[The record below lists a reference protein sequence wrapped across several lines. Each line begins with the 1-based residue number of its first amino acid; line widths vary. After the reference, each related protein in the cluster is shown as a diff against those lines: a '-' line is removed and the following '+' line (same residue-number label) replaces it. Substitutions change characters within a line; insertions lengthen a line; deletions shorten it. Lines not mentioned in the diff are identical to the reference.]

1 MSDIIQHFGV
11 KGMKWGVRKD
21 RKSVKNMTD
30 KELQNANNRMRLE
43 REYKELKHPNINK
56 VKNSYKKAVIGGLSG
71 AAGAL
76 TVKAIKKYGSKVYAT
91 AVLAAT
97 ISRNAK

>member
-1 MSDIIQHFGV
+1 MDELQHHGV

-21 RKSVKNMTD
+21 RKSVKKMSN
-30 KELQNANNRMRLE
+30 KELKNANERMRLE
-43 REYKELKHPNINK
+43 NEYRSLKHPNISK
-56 VKNSYKKAVIGGLSG
+56 AKSVYKKTVIGGLAG

-76 TVKAIKKYGSKVYAT
+76 TVKAIKNYGAKKYAT

-97 ISRNAK
+97 IRKNAR